1 MSYAEYMDRDGRAWR
16 VWYTRPLLAEV
27 VSILPSDWKD
37 GWLTF
42 ESRGE
47 KLRLAPVPSGWE
59 RLSPERLDLL
69 RRVAEPTTSF
79 PQPEPADV
87 IGALTALYRA
97 GRFPCGDTTVQIGVD
112 RSTGDVR
119 MRADDDGARTVAFP
133 EAAFVELVKHSGMPA
148 TETLLRIWLC
158 TIYFDP
164 ASYTWAQ
171 IQ

>member
-1 MSYAEYMDRDGRAWR
+1 MSYAEFTDREGRAWR

-79 PQPEPADV
+79 PEPEPADV
-87 IGALTALYRA
+87 MGALTALYRA
-97 GRFPCGDTTVQIGVD
+97 GRFPCSDTTVHITVD
-112 RSTGDVR
+112 PGTGDVR
-119 MRADDDGARTVAFP
+119 MHAEDDDERIVVFP
-133 EAAFVELVKHSGMPA
+133 ERAFVDLVKHSGMPA

-164 ASYTWAQ
+164 QSYSWAR

>member
-1 MSYAEYMDRDGRAWR
+1 MSYAEYTDREGREWR

-27 VSILPSDWKD
+27 VSILPSEWKE

-42 ESRGE
+42 ESRGD

-69 RRVAEPTTSF
+69 RRAAAPTASF
-79 PQPEPADV
+79 PEPEPADV

-97 GRFPCGDTTVQIGVD
+97 GRFPCSDTTVHISAD
-112 RSTGDVR
+112 RGTGDVR
-119 MRADDDGARTVAFP
+119 MHADEEGASTVCFP
-133 EAAFVELVKHSGMPA
+133 EAAFVELVKHSGIPA

-164 ASYTWAQ
+164 RSYTWAR